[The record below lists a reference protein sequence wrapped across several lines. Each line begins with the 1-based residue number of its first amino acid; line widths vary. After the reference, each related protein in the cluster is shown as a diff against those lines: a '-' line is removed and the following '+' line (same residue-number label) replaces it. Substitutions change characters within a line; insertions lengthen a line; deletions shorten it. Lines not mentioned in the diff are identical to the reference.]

1 MNTKISLPEL
11 IDQLSRRSNC
21 AKKEAEQFLKE
32 FFSLAADTVVQGE
45 NLKINGLGQFRSVWV
60 EPRASVNVRTGE
72 PIEIPGHYK
81 LSFAP
86 DKTMRE
92 AVNAPFS
99 CFIPEVLPDDAEI
112 VQGENSTSSDDV
124 DESFSD
130 KIIEGEYDD
139 TGDMKY
145 EDGVSGCPSEKIV
158 AEQETTTA
166 EEFPVSV
173 ETELPEESGSEE
185 SVSVLNISGDEQ
197 GKVECEE
204 PIKNLSEEE
213 LDALAD
219 FVLEKIA
226 TDNIV
231 QESAGKEDSPE
242 VADESVAM
250 TEDICAE
257 YREGKTEGESNP
269 PGDNVVEEGSVSGSE
284 SFEEDFR
291 EEESISLWDKMQRR
305 PLLTGLCSVLLLL
318 LVIAGGTV
326 WNLNR
331 QGITLGDA
339 WNYYFPSEQQVVETP
354 SMEKSAFS
362 QAGEEPLAEENNIR
376 PTVVSEKETMS
387 RGEKVDLQ
395 ALPPVAAHRLGVG
408 DRLTLLA
415 LEYYGSKDFW
425 VYIYE
430 ENKER
435 MPNPN
440 RLSVGLEVEIPD
452 PRKYGIDA
460 ADPQSLARARS
471 FAERLK
477 EKFE

>member
-11 IDQLSRRSNC
+11 IDQLSRKSNC
-21 AKKEAEQFLKE
+21 TKKEAEQFLKE

-45 NLKINGLGQFRSVWV
+45 NLKINGLGQFRLVWV
-60 EPRASVNVRTGE
+60 EPRVSVNVRTGE
-72 PIEIPGHYK
+72 PMEIPGHYK

-99 CFIPEVLPDDAEI
+99 CFVPEVLPDDAEI
-112 VQGENSTSSDDV
+112 VQGENATMPDDV
-124 DESFSD
+124 DENFSD
-130 KIIEGEYDD
+130 KIVEEDYDD
-139 TGDMKY
+139 AGDMKC
-145 EDGVSGCPSEKIV
+145 EDGVSECRREEIV
-158 AEQETTTA
+158 TEQETTDVK
-166 EEFPVSV
+166 EFPVSV
-173 ETELPEESGSEE
+173 EAELTEESGKEE
-185 SVSVLNISGDEQ
+185 SAQVVNTSGNVQE
-197 GKVECEE
+197 KAEYEE
-204 PIKNLSEEE
+204 PVKNLSEEE
-213 LDALAD
+213 LNALAD
-219 FVLEKIA
+219 FVLEKIVA
-226 TDNIV
+226 DNTT
-231 QESAGKEDSPE
+231 QETSGKENARE
-242 VADESVAM
+242 VVSKTVTA
-250 TEDICAE
+250 TEDICTGH
-257 YREGKTEGESNP
+257 RENEIKEESNLSD
-269 PGDNVVEEGSVSGSE
+269 DNVAEDAISDSGS
-284 SFEEDFR
+284 SEEDFG
-291 EEESISLWDKMQRR
+291 EEERISLWDKMQRR
-305 PLLTGLCSVLLLL
+305 PLLTGMCSVLLLL

-339 WNYYFPSEQQVVETP
+339 WNYYFPSEQQAVETL
-354 SMEKSAFS
+354 SVGKSALL
-362 QAGEEPLAEENNIR
+362 QTDGEPLEEENNLR
-376 PTVVSEKETMS
+376 STVVTETETMS
-387 RGEKVDLQ
+387 GGGQVDLRS
-395 ALPPVAAHRLGVG
+395 LPPLASHRLGVG

-440 RLSVGLEVEIPD
+440 RLSVGLEVKIPD

-460 ADPQSLARARS
+460 EDQQSLARAKS

>member
-21 AKKEAEQFLKE
+21 TKKEAEQFLKE

-72 PIEIPGHYK
+72 PMEIPGHYK

-99 CFIPEVLPDDAEI
+99 CFVPEVLPDDSEI
-112 VQGENSTSSDDV
+112 FQGENSTSSDGIN
-124 DESFSD
+124 ESFSD
-130 KIIEGEYDD
+130 KIIEEEYDD

-145 EDGVSGCPSEKIV
+145 EDGVSGCRSEKIV
-158 AEQETTTA
+158 AEQ
-166 EEFPVSV
+166 
-173 ETELPEESGSEE
+173 ESGSEE
-185 SVSVLNISGDEQ
+185 SVSVLNTSEDEQ
-197 GKVECEE
+197 EKAECEE
-204 PIKNLSEEE
+204 PVKNLSEEE

-231 QESAGKEDSPE
+231 QESAGKEDIPE
-242 VADESVAM
+242 VADKTVAM

-257 YREGKTEGESNP
+257 HREGKTEGESTP
-269 PGDNVVEEGSVSGSE
+269 PDDNVAEEGSVSGNE

-354 SMEKSAFS
+354 SMEKSTLS

-387 RGEKVDLQ
+387 RGEQVDLQ

-440 RLSVGLEVEIPD
+440 RLSVGLEVKIPD

-460 ADPQSLARARS
+460 ADPQSLARARN

>member
-21 AKKEAEQFLKE
+21 TKKEAEQFLKE

-45 NLKINGLGQFRSVWV
+45 SLKINGLGQFRSVWV

-72 PIEIPGHYK
+72 PMEIPGHYK

-112 VQGENSTSSDDV
+112 VQGENSTSSDDI

-130 KIIEGEYDD
+130 KIIEEEYDD

-158 AEQETTTA
+158 AEQETTA
-166 EEFPVSV
+166 VEEFPFSV
-173 ETELPEESGSEE
+173 EAELPEESGSEE
-185 SVSVLNISGDEQ
+185 SVSVLNTSGDEQ
-197 GKVECEE
+197 EKAECEE
-204 PIKNLSEEE
+204 PVKNLSEEE

-231 QESAGKEDSPE
+231 QESAGKEDTPE
-242 VADESVAM
+242 VADKTVAM

-257 YREGKTEGESNP
+257 HREGKTEGESTP

-284 SFEEDFR
+284 SFEEDFPGR
-291 EEESISLWDKMQRR
+291 
-305 PLLTGLCSVLLLL
+305 
-318 LVIAGGTV
+318 
-326 WNLNR
+326 
-331 QGITLGDA
+331 
-339 WNYYFPSEQQVVETP
+339 
-354 SMEKSAFS
+354 
-362 QAGEEPLAEENNIR
+362 
-376 PTVVSEKETMS
+376 
-387 RGEKVDLQ
+387 
-395 ALPPVAAHRLGVG
+395 
-408 DRLTLLA
+408 
-415 LEYYGSKDFW
+415 
-425 VYIYE
+425 
-430 ENKER
+430 
-435 MPNPN
+435 
-440 RLSVGLEVEIPD
+440 
-452 PRKYGIDA
+452 RKYFVMG
-460 ADPQSLARARS
+460 
-471 FAERLK
+471 
-477 EKFE
+477 